1 MSSSTQGITAE
12 TSVGE
17 IASQNPTAVRV
28 FEKVGVDYCCGGGKS
43 LQSVCAEQN
52 IDFDDLV
59 ARLEAAAQE
68 ATVQNDGRDWS
79 VASLGEV
86 IDEILDRHHTY
97 VRNELPRLNAIIAKV
112 ASRHADNQAYA
123 AILQN
128 CEALTAEL
136 STHML
141 KEEQVL
147 FPYLRQME
155 ISVNRGHG
163 VPPAFFGTVQ
173 RPVQAMMLEHD
184 GAGDLLKQIRQLS
197 NDYTPPQDACA
208 TTLAMFAGLEEFERD
223 LHRHIHLEN
232 NILFP
237 RAVKM
242 EQEGGR

>member
-1 MSSSTQGITAE
+1 MSSTVQGISGE

-17 IASQNPTAVRV
+17 IASQNPSAVRV
-28 FEKVGVDYCCGGGKS
+28 LEKLGVDYCCGGGKS

-52 IDFDDLV
+52 INFDELV
-59 ARLEAAAQE
+59 ARLEAAAQA
-68 ATVQNDGRDWS
+68 ATLETDSRDWTD
-79 VASLGEV
+79 ATLGEV
-86 IDEILDRHHTY
+86 IDEILSRHHVY
-97 VRNELPRLNAIIAKV
+97 VRDELPRLNTIIAKV
-112 ASRHADNQAYA
+112 VSRHAENRAYA
-123 AILQN
+123 AVSRN
-128 CEALTAEL
+128 FEALTAEL

-147 FPYLRQME
+147 FPYLRQMQA
-155 ISVNRGHG
+155 SVQRGAG

-184 GAGDLLKQIRQLS
+184 GAGDLLKQIRQLTD
-197 NDYTPPQDACA
+197 DYTPPADACA
-208 TTLAMFAGLEEFERD
+208 TTKAMFRGLEEFERD

-242 EQEGGR
+242 EAEGGR